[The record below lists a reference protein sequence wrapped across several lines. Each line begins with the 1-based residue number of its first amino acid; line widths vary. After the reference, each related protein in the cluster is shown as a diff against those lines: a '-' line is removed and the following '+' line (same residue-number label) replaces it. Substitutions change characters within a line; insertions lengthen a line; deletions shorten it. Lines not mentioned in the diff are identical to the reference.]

1 MPANALI
8 DGVSEEAKEMSSLV
22 SIATWK
28 KPKQNA
34 RADDG
39 KTIRTYSTATRHRL
53 I

>member
-8 DGVSEEAKEMSSLV
+8 GGVSEEAMEMSSLV

-34 RADDG
+34 RADG